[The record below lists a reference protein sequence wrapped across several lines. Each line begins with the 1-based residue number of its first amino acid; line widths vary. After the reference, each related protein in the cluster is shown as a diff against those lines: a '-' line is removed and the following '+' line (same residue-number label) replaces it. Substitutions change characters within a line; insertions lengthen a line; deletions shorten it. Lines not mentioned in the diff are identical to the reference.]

1 MRSGICLV
9 LCLCLSLS
17 SRADTLRVGN
27 QVLVTGDSAARV
39 IELLGQ
45 PAHKA
50 MGSVGA
56 GARQQKK
63 GAKGRGRRSKQASG
77 KVSAKDAEGQRWQ
90 YRRGRRTVTI
100 VLVQGRVARIE

>member
-1 MRSGICLV
+1 MRSWICLV

-45 PAHKA
+45 IGRAH
-50 MGSVGA
+50 V
-56 GARQQKK
+56 
-63 GAKGRGRRSKQASG
+63 
-77 KVSAKDAEGQRWQ
+77 
-90 YRRGRRTVTI
+90 
-100 VLVQGRVARIE
+100 